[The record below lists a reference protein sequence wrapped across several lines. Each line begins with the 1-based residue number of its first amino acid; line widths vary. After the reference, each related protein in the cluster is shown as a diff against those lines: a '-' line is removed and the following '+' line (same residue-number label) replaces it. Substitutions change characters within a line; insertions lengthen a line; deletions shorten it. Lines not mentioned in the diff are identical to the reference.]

1 MGQETEGDEDGILHA
16 GQTMSVN
23 KSDVDQVDRFTLT
36 DRSNQTKRLSFLI
49 YPEAEIKASG

>member
-23 KSDVDQVDRFTLT
+23 KPDEEQVDRVTLT
-36 DRSNQTKRLSFLI
+36 DRQESDKKVELPHLSR
-49 YPEAEIKASG
+49 GRD

>member
-23 KSDVDQVDRFTLT
+23 KPDEEQVARVTPT
-36 DRSNQTKRLSFLI
+36 DRNHTKRLSFLI
-49 YPEAEIKASG
+49 HPEAEIKASG